1 MAIKRAKTLTKE
13 QLDMLL
19 DYITHNSTMPVR
31 DRLLILLSHKA
42 GLRAGEIAKMDMT
55 AVTDSEGRIAK
66 DIRVFSNVGKKQ
78 RERMIPMHPMI
89 KEALRDFRFKYPNAD
104 RFAILR
110 HKQEKIETKEKGT
123 RLWKPKSMSPAV
135 LTTWFWKLYNG
146 AGFTGCSSHSGRRT
160 FGTTMARTANNFHN
174 SLRDV
179 QLLLG
184 HARLETTEA
193 YIEPSDDVSNM
204 VFAV

>member
-1 MAIKRAKTLTKE
+1 MAVKRAKTLTKE

-19 DYITHNSTMPVR
+19 DYITHNSSMPVR
-31 DRLLILLSHKA
+31 DRLLLLLSHKA
-42 GLRAGEIAKMDMT
+42 GLRAGEIAKMDMK

-66 DIRVFSNVGKKQ
+66 YITVFANVGKKKN
-78 RERMIPMHPMI
+78 ERVIPMHPAI
-89 KEALRDFRFKYPNAD
+89 RDALKEFRFNYPNEKH
-104 RFAILR
+104 FAIGR
-110 HKQEKIETKEKGT
+110 YK
-123 RLWKPKSMSPAV
+123 RDKPMTPAV
-135 LTTWFWKLYNG
+135 LTTWFWKLYAA

-160 FGTTMARTANNFHN
+160 FGTNMARSANNFHN

-179 QLLLG
+179 QRLLG
-184 HARLETTEA
+184 HSRLETTEA